1 MKDKEALLDHKNEIR
16 TMTSFPIPGMNER
29 MTRTRRAA
37 TAAGNEQYPIKQM
50 HCIKDKEPPSKEE
63 FIVMIRLPIHMI
75 IKTVEKTSPE
85 ALGEVKQRMLI
96 RNYYSK
102 LRSKKETDDKRTP

>member
-29 MTRTRRAA
+29 MTRTRR
-37 TAAGNEQYPIKQM
+37 AAGNEQYPIKQM

-96 RNYYSK
+96 RNYYYK